1 MPASWFSPSPSHPMQ
16 KDEEQSFRN
25 VGRNARTGAR
35 LSLGTPSADA
45 FARASWTAKN
55 AFDRGSGSFP
65 SRQTRTRRDRPETPR

>member
-1 MPASWFSPSPSHPMQ
+1 MQ

-35 LSLGTPSADA
+35 LSFGTPSAA
-45 FARASWTAKN
+45 ALARASCTAKN

-65 SRQTRTRRDRPETPR
+65 SRQPRTRRDRPEIPR